1 MTLLGISPQVG
12 ANLRMNFELTKNM
25 DFFSVLIYK
34 VFCCSME
41 KTHIFHDKQPLLI
54 HHTKQKQEQI
64 CSFTSFLTFTL
75 FLLIPK

>member
-34 VFCCSME
+34 VFC
-41 KTHIFHDKQPLLI
+41 KKKKKRRIA
-54 HHTKQKQEQI
+54 QI
-64 CSFTSFLTFTL
+64 AG
-75 FLLIPK
+75 